1 MNEMKKSKSTLLVV
15 MLILLNGCVA
25 TTVQQIRHAD
35 TGIDSDQGIAIL
47 GRFSH
52 TENETETEFIRC
64 VANRAE
70 GGSNGLAVMSEETFI
85 DQLFPWFEPRRAPS
99 NIEELGGLLDQPLIR
114 KKVEDLGVR
123 YLVWVGGRTERVDQ
137 SGTVH
142 CAMAT
147 GAMPACFGFL
157 SWEGEAEYEANVWDI
172 SKGVSVGKLSSEA
185 SGTSF
190 IPAIIVPLPFIAPV
204 QSAACTTLA
213 SRLKDFIGG

>member
-1 MNEMKKSKSTLLVV
+1 MNTKKTLLIPFVLFV
-15 MLILLNGCVA
+15 LCGCVA
-25 TTVQQIRHAD
+25 TTVQQIRHGD
-35 TGIDSDQGIAIL
+35 TGIDSDQVIAIL

-52 TENETETEFIRC
+52 TENETENEFIKC
-64 VANRAE
+64 VSNRAE
-70 GGSNGLAVMSEETFI
+70 DGADGVDVMSEAEFI
-85 DQLFPWFEPRRAPS
+85 DELFPWFEPRRAPA
-99 NIEELGGLLDQPLIR
+99 NIDELGSLLDRPLIR
-114 KKVEDLGVR
+114 KKVEDMGVR
-123 YLVWVGGRTERVDQ
+123 YLVWVGGRTQRVDQ

-147 GAMPACFGFL
+147 GALPACFGFL
-157 SWEGEAEYEANVWDI
+157 SWEGEADYEANVWDI

-213 SRLKDFIGG
+213 SRLKEFIGG